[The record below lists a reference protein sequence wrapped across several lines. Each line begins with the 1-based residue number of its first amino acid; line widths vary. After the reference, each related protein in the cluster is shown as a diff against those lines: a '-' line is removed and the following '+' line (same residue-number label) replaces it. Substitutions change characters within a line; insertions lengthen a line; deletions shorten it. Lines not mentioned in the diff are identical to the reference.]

1 MPRITVIRLLKYR
14 KWTEELGYD
23 REWIIQK
30 KQARTYDILQTLF
43 SKKNGFVVP
52 LRYDH
57 YLALSNGIDKE
68 THQEILTEID
78 PVTPYGV
85 KIVSIAHKYP
95 AIGQLIASR
104 LLEEKPGK
112 IIYLDGV
119 EDENVVVH
127 IDFNSVT
134 MYTEMTSIFESYM
147 RILELYDIVTKYVFQ
162 LGGITSYLGGDNML
176 AVVPENKLD
185 ELLELIPSYLKA
197 GVGLSYVP
205 RKALLLASK
214 ALTIIR
220 SGKVDKRFLILRDE
234 DV

>member
-1 MPRITVIRLLKYR
+1 MPRITLIKLLRYR
-14 KWTEELGYD
+14 EWTENLGYD

-43 SKKNGFVVP
+43 SKKNGFVIP
-52 LRYDH
+52 LRYDY
-57 YLALSNGIDKE
+57 YLALSNGINKE

-78 PVTPYGV
+78 SIAPHGV
-85 KIVSIAHKYP
+85 KIVSIPHKYP
-95 AIGQLIASR
+95 AIGQLIASH

-112 IIYLDGV
+112 LVYVEGE

-127 IDFNSVT
+127 VDFNSVT
-134 MYTEMTSIFESYM
+134 MYTEMTSVFESYM
-147 RILELYDIVTKYVFQ
+147 RIQTLYSLLTKYVFQ

-176 AVVPENKLD
+176 AIVPEENLN
-185 ELLELIPSYLKA
+185 ELLELLPSYLKA
-197 GVGLSYVP
+197 GIGLSYVP

-220 SGKVDKRFLILRDE
+220 SGKVEDRFVILRDDE
-234 DV
+234 